1 MKNSIISLATVLI
14 AVFFTSSLFAQNVA
28 INNSKKSNNT
38 ETIDKKEKECTKTKK
53 GFSFFSK
60 KSKSDGCCKSETNKT
75 AQKTSC
81 DSKAQKTSCDSKAQK
96 TSCDSKAMKASNSL
110 KTKQSCCS
118 KTTTKASNRDA
129 AAKVRQAIAKGE
141 ITPEQGNARLARL
154 QKNNK
159 K

>member
-1 MKNSIISLATVLI
+1 MKNSTISLATVLI

-38 ETIDKKEKECTKTKK
+38 ETIDNQEKECTKTKK

-75 AQKTSC
+75 
-81 DSKAQKTSCDSKAQK
+81 AQKTSCDSKAQK

>member
-1 MKNSIISLATVLI
+1 MKNSTISLATILI
-14 AVFFTSSLFAQNVA
+14 AIFFTSSLFAQNVA

-38 ETIDKKEKECTKTKK
+38 ETIDKQEKECTKTKK

-75 AQKTSC
+75 
-81 DSKAQKTSCDSKAQK
+81 AQKTSCDSKAQK

>member
-1 MKNSIISLATVLI
+1 MKNSTISLATVLF

-38 ETIDKKEKECTKTKK
+38 ETIDKQEKECTKTKK

-81 DSKAQKTSCDSKAQK
+81 DSKAQKTSCDSKAIK
-96 TSCDSKAMKASNSL
+96 TSNSM

-141 ITPEQGNARLARL
+141 ITPKQGNARLARL

>member
-1 MKNSIISLATVLI
+1 MKKSTSTIIAFALAFFISLSINAQTTAT
-14 AVFFTSSLFAQNVA
+14 NV
-28 INNSKKSNNT
+28 KKTT
-38 ETIDKKEKECTKTKK
+38 ESECVDKKEKECTKSNK

-60 KSKSDGCCKSETNKT
+60 NTKSESCCKSKSNKS

-81 DSKAQKTSCDSKAQK
+81 DSKAQKTSCDSKAQN
-96 TSCDSKAMKASNSL
+96 ASNS
-110 KTKQSCCS
+110 KAKQSSCCS
-118 KTTTKASNRDA
+118 KTAKASNRDA

-159 K
+159 

>member
-1 MKNSIISLATVLI
+1 MKNSTISLATVLI

-28 INNSKKSNNT
+28 TNNSKKSNNT
-38 ETIDKKEKECTKTKK
+38 ETIDNQEKECTKTKK

-81 DSKAQKTSCDSKAQK
+81 DSKAMKTSNN
-96 TSCDSKAMKASNSL
+96 M

>member
-1 MKNSIISLATVLI
+1 MKNSTISLATALF

-28 INNSKKSNNT
+28 TNNSKKSNNT
-38 ETIDKKEKECTKTKK
+38 ETIDKQEKECTKTKK

-75 AQKTSC
+75 
-81 DSKAQKTSCDSKAQK
+81 AQKTSCDSKAQK

>member
-81 DSKAQKTSCDSKAQK
+81 DSKAQKTSCDSKA
-96 TSCDSKAMKASNSL
+96 MKASNSL

>member
-1 MKNSIISLATVLI
+1 MKNSTISLATVLI

-28 INNSKKSNNT
+28 TNNSKKSNNT
-38 ETIDKKEKECTKTKK
+38 ETIDNQEKECTKTKK

-81 DSKAQKTSCDSKAQK
+81 DSKAQKTSCDSKAMK
-96 TSCDSKAMKASNSL
+96 TSNGM

>member
-1 MKNSIISLATVLI
+1 MKNSTISLATVLF

-38 ETIDKKEKECTKTKK
+38 ETIDKQEKECTKTKK

-81 DSKAQKTSCDSKAQK
+81 DSKAQKTSCDSKA
-96 TSCDSKAMKASNSL
+96 MKASNSL

-118 KTTTKASNRDA
+118 KTTKESNRDA

-141 ITPEQGNARLARL
+141 ITAEQGNARLARL

>member
-1 MKNSIISLATVLI
+1 MKNSTISLATVLI

-28 INNSKKSNNT
+28 TNNSKKSNNT
-38 ETIDKKEKECTKTKK
+38 ETIDNQEKECTKTKK

-75 AQKTSC
+75 
-81 DSKAQKTSCDSKAQK
+81 AQKTSCDSKAQK

>member
-38 ETIDKKEKECTKTKK
+38 ETIDKQEKECTKTKK

-60 KSKSDGCCKSETNKT
+60 KSKSDGCCKSESNKT
-75 AQKTSC
+75 
-81 DSKAQKTSCDSKAQK
+81 AQKTSCDSKAQK